1 MSIRLLDTVELFDC
15 IDLIPLT
22 NGRNIHIADLVRPMK
37 FVYANLT
44 AFQVNIFEEP
54 YQIRDDC
61 FSNIVTHLY
70 SQRLFDIIT
79 EALDANRPVII
90 NYHTGIYRYVSTVI
104 A

>member
-1 MSIRLLDTVELFDC
+1 VSIHLSDTVELFDC

-22 NGRNIHIADLVRPMK
+22 NGRNIHLADLVRPLK
-37 FVYANLT
+37 FVYANPT
-44 AFQVNIFEEP
+44 AFQVNLFEKP

-70 SQRLFDIIT
+70 SHRLFDIIT

-90 NYHTGIYRYVSTVI
+90 NCHTGIYRYVSNVI